1 MMVNKHWMCFPV
13 TLLALA
19 PVTPSHIDR
28 ILKIHCT
35 DITKPFMKFTY
46 QLSKSFKSSWQQIQ
60 GPQYHSCQNLF
71 NGKSSGPMILQF
83 FPEMTHKHPRIK
95 GRTGILKRFSLW
107 MENGIRH
114 SSRLPCDFLHGGW
127 GWRMKWG
134 HSAGSLGE
142 QGFLMEWVGIVS
154 IPSYVVILTWSG
166 NMPWSPLRTSLSK
179 SLNHSNFEK
188 PLRLGKQPL
197 WIYGSG

>member
-1 MMVNKHWMCFPV
+1 MNNTVREMMVNKHWMCFHV

-71 NGKSSGPMILQF
+71 NGKVLVPWSFSSSQRWHINT
-83 FPEMTHKHPRIK
+83 PESRGEQEFWRDSPCEWKMASDTHLASPVISYI
-95 GRTGILKRFSLW
+95 GV
-107 MENGIRH
+107 E
-114 SSRLPCDFLHGGW
+114 DGGW
-127 GWRMKWG
+127 SGG
-134 HSAGSLGE
+134 TV
-142 QGFLMEWVGIVS
+142 QGRWESRGFWWNELV
-154 IPSYVVILTWSG
+154 
-166 NMPWSPLRTSLSK
+166 
-179 SLNHSNFEK
+179 
-188 PLRLGKQPL
+188 
-197 WIYGSG
+197 